1 MLIYAASLLFNE
13 AVMPPANLSERSPVA
28 SADAAERILAAAKDL
43 FAESGFNAVSM
54 NTIAELAGVSKA
66 NIFHHFKSKNALYL
80 AVLKTA
86 CSESLPQ
93 IDRLENG
100 AGTLVERLRDFSL
113 SHLAN
118 ILRDEKIS
126 RLIQRDLLENGPQR
140 GKEFAEQVFGQNFAR
155 LVDILRTGQKKA
167 ELREGIDPAMLATL
181 LIGADVFFFQSR
193 EVLRHFPDV
202 GFTDT
207 PERYSIMLVDILLH
221 GILPRDKK

>member
-1 MLIYAASLLFNE
+1 
-13 AVMPPANLSERSPVA
+13 MPPAIPSEKPSIA
-28 SADAAERILAAAKDL
+28 GADATERILAAAKDL

-54 NTIAELAGVSKA
+54 SAIAELAEVSKA

-100 AGTLVERLRDFSL
+100 TGTLVDRLRDFSL
-113 SHLAN
+113 SHLSN

-126 RLIQRDLLENGPQR
+126 RLIQRDLLKNGPQR

-202 GFTDT
+202 DFTDT
-207 PERYSIMLVDILLH
+207 PERYSAMLVDILLH
-221 GILPRDKK
+221 GILPSGKK